1 MEGKS
6 VSDDNIDSNKKEN
19 DATQTLNDQ
28 KNDGTEIVVES
39 STHSTDG
46 SSNKT
51 VAEEPATDVK
61 GWLQKRTKGLLGMSY
76 KWERQWFQLKGT
88 ELLYGE
94 NEQVGIQLFALGC
107 FIIVNH
113 KCNRQKQTKLN
124 LKPINSK

>member
-6 VSDDNIDSNKKEN
+6 AVEDNIDVNIKEN

-39 STHSTDG
+39 STHSADG
-46 SSNKT
+46 SNDKN
-51 VAEEPATDVK
+51 VAEEPVTDVK

-88 ELLYGE
+88 ELFYGE
-94 NEQVGIQLFALGC
+94 NEQVGIQLFARGC
-107 FIIVNH
+107 FVFV
-113 KCNRQKQTKLN
+113 
-124 LKPINSK
+124 SEYS